1 MKQLTKAQV
10 DAIVDEVQERLG
22 SLTTETQLPPK
33 ADNDWKALNEK
44 FGKIRKLEK
53 ETEMLNERIEEI
65 EEETK
70 DLESK
75 TRDMVNKFEK
85 RYGVSVE
92 WRYID
97 YDEGEVPSV
106 TFPTKDL
113 SDKIRRQIAILSIDK
128 KDGPV
133 TADSLIETIINKF
146 S

>member
-1 MKQLTKAQV
+1 M
-10 DAIVDEVQERLG
+10 
-22 SLTTETQLPPK
+22 
-33 ADNDWKALNEK
+33 
-44 FGKIRKLEK
+44 
-53 ETEMLNERIEEI
+53 
-65 EEETK
+65 
-70 DLESK
+70 
-75 TRDMVNKFEK
+75 FEK

-97 YDEGEVPSV
+97 YDEGELPSV

-133 TADSLIETIINKF
+133 TDDALIETIINKF